1 MKFRLWYFIKMK
13 AQRQAE
19 KQKTFCEFAPFDY
32 LPFNTHTLDLDKN
45 AVSYGEK
52 SVVQV
57 SIV

>member
-1 MKFRLWYFIKMK
+1 MK